1 MKNSKNTL
9 LLSLAIVSC
18 TLIVAFCINDWTNDF
33 LEAKYP
39 KNNEGSI
46 YVKGMGQTNF
56 DSDLIVWEGKYS
68 KESNN
73 MKDAYAGIEKDK
85 QVVYDF
91 LLSKGIVQ
99 SEIVFGA
106 VNTTELNRTLYSDE
120 GKYIGEEFLGYK
132 MSQDVMIESKDV
144 EKVEEVS
151 RAITEVLNSGVRFY
165 SYQPRY
171 YYTKLADLKLDLIS
185 KATEDARLR
194 AKNISKK
201 SGAKLGDLVSAD
213 MGVLQIVGQ
222 NSDEEYSW
230 GGTLNTSS
238 KKKTA
243 SITMTLNY
251 RVKNE

>member
-1 MKNSKNTL
+1 M
-9 LLSLAIVSC
+9 
-18 TLIVAFCINDWTNDF
+18 
-33 LEAKYP
+33 
-39 KNNEGSI
+39 
-46 YVKGMGQTNF
+46 
-56 DSDLIVWEGKYS
+56 
-68 KESNN
+68 
-73 MKDAYAGIEKDK
+73 
-85 QVVYDF
+85 
-91 LLSKGIVQ
+91 
-99 SEIVFGA
+99 
-106 VNTTELNRTLYSDE
+106 
-120 GKYIGEEFLGYK
+120 
-132 MSQDVMIESKDV
+132 
-144 EKVEEVS
+144 
-151 RAITEVLNSGVRFY
+151 NSGVRFY

>member
-1 MKNSKNTL
+1 MKNYLNAL
-9 LLSLAIVSC
+9 LISLALIMC
-18 TLIVAFCINDWTNDF
+18 TSIMAYTYLNRN
-33 LEAKYP
+33 P
-39 KNNEGSI
+39 KDSKGSI
-46 YVKGMGQTNF
+46 FVKGMGQTNF

-85 QVVYDF
+85 EIVLEF
-91 LLSKGIVQ
+91 LLSNGIEK

-106 VNTTELNRTLYSDE
+106 VNTTELNKTLYSDE
-120 GKYIGEEFLGYK
+120 GKYIGEEFLGYQ
-132 MSQDVMIESKDV
+132 MSQEVMIESKDV

-151 RAITEVLNSGVRFY
+151 RAVTQVLNSGVRFY

-171 YYTKLADLKLDLIS
+171 YFTKLADLKIDLIS
-185 KATEDARLR
+185 KATEDARVR
-194 AKNISKK
+194 AVNISGK
-201 SGAKLGDLVSAD
+201 SGAKLGDLVSAE

-222 NSDEEYSW
+222 NSDEAYSW

-251 RVKNE
+251 RVENE

>member
-1 MKNSKNTL
+1 MKNYLNAL
-9 LLSLAIVSC
+9 LISLALIMC
-18 TLIVAFCINDWTNDF
+18 TSIMAYTYLNRN
-33 LEAKYP
+33 P
-39 KNNEGSI
+39 KDSKGSI
-46 YVKGMGQTNF
+46 FVKGMGQTNF

-85 QVVYDF
+85 EIVFDF
-91 LLSKGIVQ
+91 LLSNGIES

-106 VNTTELNRTLYSDE
+106 VNTTELNKTLYSDE
-120 GKYIGEEFLGYK
+120 GKYIGEEFLGYQ
-132 MSQDVMIESKDV
+132 MSQEVMIESKDV

-151 RAITEVLNSGVRFY
+151 RAVTEVLNSGVRFY

-171 YYTKLADLKLDLIS
+171 YFTKLADLKIDLIS
-185 KATEDARLR
+185 KATEDARTR

-201 SGAKLGDLVSAD
+201 SGAELGDLVSAE

-222 NSDEEYSW
+222 NSDEAYSW

-243 SITMTLNY
+243 SITMTLNFLIG
-251 RVKNE
+251 NFQS

>member
-1 MKNSKNTL
+1 ML
-9 LLSLAIVSC
+9 GL
-18 TLIVAFCINDWTNDF
+18 
-33 LEAKYP
+33 
-39 KNNEGSI
+39 
-46 YVKGMGQTNF
+46 
-56 DSDLIVWEGKYS
+56 
-68 KESNN
+68 
-73 MKDAYAGIEKDK
+73 DAYAGIEKDK